1 MCSPPQELTEP
12 IEWFLDYLAVEKA
25 ASRNTVDA
33 YHRDLMQA
41 AKLYFDAGQVDWAA
55 FCPDDADRFYAWM
68 AGQGLSQTSVR
79 RKLSALR
86 SFLKFLLREGY
97 DVRSRLPEH
106 TSARKPRRLPKALT
120 EREVEALLAVPDAS
134 RAPGLRDRAM
144 LESLYGCG
152 LRVSECCDLV
162 ISDLLLQDEVVRVT
176 GKRGKTRI
184 IPIPQGTLMWL
195 VRYLKDGRPAL
206 VKPKS
211 PSRVFLNQRGGGL
224 SRSGVFRILQGH
236 ARKAGI
242 RKAVGPHTLR
252 HSYAVHLVRAGADLR
267 AVQELLGHE
276 SVATTEVYT
285 FLDFDTL
292 REKYR
297 QAHPRATGDDEP
309 RGK

>member
-1 MCSPPQELTEP
+1 MCSPTKELTEP

-33 YHRDLMQA
+33 YHRDLTQVA
-41 AKLYFDAGQVDWAA
+41 RLYSESGGDDWAA
-55 FCPDDADRFYAWM
+55 YSSDDADRLYAWM

-79 RKLSALR
+79 RKLSTLR
-86 SFLKFLLREGY
+86 SFLKFLIREGY
-97 DVRSRLPEH
+97 AVRSRLPEH

-120 EREVEALLAVPDAS
+120 EREVEDLLAAPDIS
-134 RAPGLRDRAM
+134 RAPGLRDRAI

-152 LRVSECCDLV
+152 LRVSECCGLSL
-162 ISDLLLQDEVVRVT
+162 SDLLLGDQVVRIT
-176 GKRGKTRI
+176 GKRGKTRL
-184 IPIPQGTLMWL
+184 IPIPDGTLMWL
-195 VRYLKDGRPAL
+195 VRYLKDGRTAL

-211 PSRVFLNQRGGGL
+211 PAKVFLNQRGAGL
-224 SRSGVFRILQGH
+224 SRSGVFRILQGY
-236 ARKAGI
+236 ARTVGI

-267 AVQELLGHE
+267 SVQQLLGHE

-285 FLDFDTL
+285 FLDFETL
-292 REKYR
+292 REKYL
-297 QAHPRATGDDEP
+297 QAHPRATSEHDP

>member
-1 MCSPPQELTEP
+1 MCAPPQELTEP
-12 IEWFLDYLAVEKA
+12 IEWFLDYLAVERA

-41 AKLYFDAGQVDWAA
+41 ARIYFETGSNDWAA
-55 FCPDDADRFYAWM
+55 FTQKDADRLYAWM
-68 AGQGLSQTSVR
+68 AQQGFSQTSVR

-97 DVRSRLPEH
+97 ELRSRLPEH
-106 TSARKPRRLPKALT
+106 TTARKPRRLPKALT
-120 EREVEALLAVPDAS
+120 EQELEMLLGIPDVS
-134 RAPGLRDRAM
+134 RPVGLRDRAM
-144 LESLYGCG
+144 FEALYGCG

-162 ISDLLLQDEVVRVT
+162 LSDLLLKDQVVRVT
-176 GKRGKTRI
+176 GKRGKTRL
-184 IPIPQGTLMWL
+184 IPVPEGTLAWL

-211 PSRVFLNQRGGGL
+211 PACVFLNQKGHRI
-224 SRSGVFRILQGH
+224 SRSGVFRILQAY

-242 RKAVGPHTLR
+242 RKAISPHTLR

-285 FLDFDTL
+285 FLDFETL
-292 REKYR
+292 REKYLL
-297 QAHPRATGDDEP
+297 AHPRAESKAKP
-309 RGK
+309 KSR

>member
-1 MCSPPQELTEP
+1 MCSTTKELIEP
-12 IEWFLDYLAVEKA
+12 IEWFLDYLAVERA

-33 YHRDLMQA
+33 YYRDLTQA
-41 AKLYFDAGQVDWAA
+41 AELYSEAGGEDWAA
-55 FCPDDADRFYAWM
+55 FSSDDADRLYAWM
-68 AGQGLSQTSVR
+68 AKKGLSQTTVR

-97 DVRSRLPEH
+97 ELRSRLPEH
-106 TSARKPRRLPKALT
+106 TSARRPRRLPKALT
-120 EREVEALLAVPDAS
+120 EAEVDALLSAPDVS
-134 RAPGLRDRAM
+134 RAPGLRDRAI

-152 LRVSECCDLV
+152 LRVSECCNLSL
-162 ISDLLLQDEVVRVT
+162 SDLLLQDEVVRVS
-176 GKRGKTRI
+176 GKRGKTRMV
-184 IPIPQGTLMWL
+184 PIPEGTLMWL
-195 VRYLKDGRPAL
+195 VRYLKEGRPTL

-211 PSRVFLNQRGGGL
+211 PPHVFLNQRGGGL
-224 SRSGVFRILQGH
+224 SRSGVFRILRGY

-242 RKAVGPHTLR
+242 RKTVGPHTLR

-292 REKYR
+292 REKYL
-297 QAHPRATGDDEP
+297 QAHPRATSDDELKE
-309 RGK
+309 R